1 MREAKVQDIKIL
13 PHSQVTDQVKK
24 KKKALVNIISLH
36 TVIYV
41 SDTTLLGIKKKKPLA
56 LLLFICRRAVFAVFY
71 YKII

>member
-1 MREAKVQDIKIL
+1 MREAKVQEIKIL

-41 SDTTLLGIKKKKPLA
+41 SDTTLLGIKKKKTFGTFTFHLQKSSVCSI
-56 LLLFICRRAVFAVFY
+56 LL
-71 YKII
+71 